1 MTRSSSTS
9 YKGSLQQQRKEEVE
23 ACRQA
28 RAAEKATEKLLSN
41 GNLSLLLL
49 LLLSLSIG
57 LRSQEER
64 AGERDWKLR
73 RLVVIVETQL
83 FLLRRTAVVAPK
95 TQVSVPL
102 KEDTILDKDGF
113 QQLAQKSFGVI
124 AEVVLKR
131 LIIQSLGPGTMFVI

>member
-41 GNLSLLLL
+41 GNLSL

-113 QQLAQKSFGVI
+113 QQLAQRSFGVI

>member
-49 LLLSLSIG
+49 SLSIG

-73 RLVVIVETQL
+73 RLVVVVETQL

>member
-49 LLLSLSIG
+49 SLSIG

-73 RLVVIVETQL
+73 RLVVVVETQL

-124 AEVVLKR
+124 AQRSCLK
-131 LIIQSLGPGTMFVI
+131 G